1 MSINFLISQA
11 KLIQEVIDAHA
22 PEIEKLDQEI
32 GDGDHIFNVQ
42 RGIKLVIEL
51 EPTIKELP
59 ISKALNQIAM
69 KVLSGIGGSSGAL
82 FGTLFMTMA
91 KGENIDEGVDYKK
104 AFEIFAQGVE
114 AVKQR
119 GKADVGEKTMMD
131 VLIPVANCLQDGVQ
145 NNKGINEILT
155 EAVKVAEK
163 GYAIVKEFQTKPMSM
178 LSAEEK
184 AELYFLGLRDSKKQ
198 VEKQANIRRTEKE
211 ILAKENRFFDFRK
224 LFSNTGAALTRLKNS
239 FFTSRGFLP
248 EPLYR
253 EQLKIV
259 RKNKQTLENAGD
271 LAKRL
276 NQTISQLAG
285 ENAPKSDKIKQLSVE
300 VLTTKFPELD

>member
-1 MSINFLISQA
+1 MSIDFLIQRA
-11 KLIQEVIDAHA
+11 KEIQTVIDDNA

-91 KGENIDEGVDYKK
+91 KGSNIDDGVDYKK
-104 AFEIFAQGVE
+104 AIEMFSDGVE

-131 VLIPVANCLQDGVQ
+131 VLIPVSNCLKKGVES
-145 NNKGINEILT
+145 NKDLKEIMK
-155 EAVKVAEK
+155 EAIETAER
-163 GYAIVKEFQTKPMSM
+163 GM
-178 LSAEEK
+178 LSTKDLLATK
-184 AELYFLGLRDSKKQ
+184 GRASFLGERARGHVDP
-198 VEKQANIRRTEKE
+198 
-211 ILAKENRFFDFRK
+211 
-224 LFSNTGAALTRLKNS
+224 GARS
-239 FFTSRGFLP
+239 
-248 EPLYR
+248 
-253 EQLKIV
+253 
-259 RKNKQTLENAGD
+259 
-271 LAKRL
+271 
-276 NQTISQLAG
+276 SQLM
-285 ENAPKSDKIKQLSVE
+285 IKTVCESILNR
-300 VLTTKFPELD
+300 